1 MQIQSPVKTI
11 INATVLD
18 TTDFTLKPEK
28 TLEIRDGLIAEIR
41 QSIAADRE
49 VPGVLDVGGRI
60 VMPGLIDAHVHVTA
74 ATAGLG
80 EIAHSSPNYI
90 AAKSKRIMEQM
101 LARGF
106 TTVRDV
112 AGADYGLARAVEE
125 GLFHGPRLIFGGK
138 ALSQTGGH
146 GDMRGPG
153 ETKLDDHRCCPAI
166 GVVCDGET
174 AVRKAARDQLRT
186 GAHHLKIMLSGG
198 VASPTDRVDSIQ
210 FSDAEIRAAVEEA
223 EACNRYVTGHAY
235 TARAVNRGLR
245 LGVRC
250 IEHGNLIDDE
260 SVELFKEFGAFLVPT
275 LVTYVHLKRDG
286 AATGLPLE
294 SQRKV
299 DTVLAAGLQ
308 SLERATKGG
317 VKIAFGTDL
326 LGEMHQYQSEEFEIR
341 AQVQS
346 SEQVLRSA
354 STTAAELI
362 SAAGKLG
369 VLAPGAHADLL
380 VLNADPLADV
390 SILARPDECIDLVLK
405 AGVIE
410 VDHASA
416 R

>member
-1 MQIQSPVKTI
+1 MRIQSPVKTI

-49 VPGVLDVGGRI
+49 APGVLDVGGRI

-125 GLFHGPRLIFGGK
+125 GLFRGPRLIFGGK

-308 SLERATKGG
+308 ALERATKGG